1 MFPRGE
7 DMWYPNIPK
16 CNNESTYTYNNK
28 DVSKF
33 SDENELL
40 NTSDKKNKHD
50 LPHAYLL
57 FILAQEYKPKTIDDY
72 NTIISAKIPDENSNS
87 NIFNTVKRSI
97 IDPVSTGTSSNN
109 NKKL

>member
-40 NTSDKKNKHD
+40 NTSDKKNIVDMYTVVKQMQ
-50 LPHAYLL
+50 LNYIKFNQKKICAELYNGFQNAMNYTTILSS
-57 FILAQEYKPKTIDDY
+57 FIGEP
-72 NTIISAKIPDENSNS
+72 
-87 NIFNTVKRSI
+87 
-97 IDPVSTGTSSNN
+97 
-109 NKKL
+109 